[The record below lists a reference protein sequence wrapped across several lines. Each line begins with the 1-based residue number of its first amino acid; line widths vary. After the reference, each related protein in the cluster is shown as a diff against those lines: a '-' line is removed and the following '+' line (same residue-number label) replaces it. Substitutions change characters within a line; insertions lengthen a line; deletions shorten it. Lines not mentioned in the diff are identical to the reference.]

1 MMERRKVW
9 ITPNTK
15 KNMVLE
21 RDHRQES
28 AKIEFYLFLLSI
40 PKHLDYIQ
48 LINVSI

>member
-1 MMERRKVW
+1 MERRKEW

-28 AKIEFYLFLLSI
+28 AKTEFYLFLLSI
-40 PKHLDYIQ
+40 AQHFDDIQ
-48 LINVSI
+48 LINGLI